1 MILIAQYC
9 VRSDFNTDEI
19 KLGNISWDCKLNG
32 YEVKV
37 GVEKISSNTTETR
50 SLICVNC
57 EILPTVFLHSG
68 RFKYKENR

>member
-37 GVEKISSNTTETR
+37 GVQKISSNTTETR
-50 SLICVNC
+50 S
-57 EILPTVFLHSG
+57 ILPHLKMLSLL
-68 RFKYKENR
+68 